1 MLLILAAGNQTVLQ
15 PSTTNDLNMPTSQLE
30 IKKHLLAEALRI
42 QKQTVE
48 TARKAM
54 QEAQESA
61 NDNEDDTEEKL
72 FNSYR
77 EEMQNKR
84 DLFAKQLEQAIDDLA
99 LLSKVNVQ
107 EAHNI
112 AEFGSVVITDQQKL
126 FVATSLGQLKLEQD
140 SYFAIS
146 PSAPIYKA
154 FKGLEA
160 GTSFTFRDKS
170 IKILEVF

>member
-1 MLLILAAGNQTVLQ
+1 
-15 PSTTNDLNMPTSQLE
+15 MPLSPLE
-30 IKKHLLAEALRI
+30 TKKQLLAEALRI

-99 LLSKVNVQ
+99 MLSKVNVQ
-107 EAHNI
+107 DPHTV

-126 FVATSLGQLKLEQD
+126 FVATSLGQLKLESD
-140 SYFAIS
+140 TFFAIS

-154 FKGLEA
+154 FMGMKA
-160 GTSFTFRDKS
+160 GSSFTFRDKS
-170 IKILEVF
+170 IKILEVY